1 MNFPAD
7 IWPKVLSLME
17 GDMTA
22 TTINTWFDD
31 ATPVAL
37 DANRFVLH
45 TPSNFKR
52 DIIMARYL
60 PVIQKALHEL
70 FSADFEVVVLG
81 EGELE
86 DFGKKKT
93 DDVFLPGTEEYTFE
107 RFVVGASNKFAH
119 AAAQAVAERPA
130 QTYNPLFIYGE
141 SGLGK
146 THLLYAIAHKIHQN
160 HPDYRIVY
168 IKGDSFTNE
177 LIQAIREGRNPEF
190 REKYRSA
197 DVFLMDDVQFIA
209 GRESTQ
215 EEMFHTFNTLY
226 EAGRQIVFT
235 ADRPPKE
242 MLRLDDRLR
251 TRFEWGLP
259 VDIQPPDYE
268 TRVAIIKNKAIRRG
282 MNLPDPVLQYIAEN
296 ITSNVRQIEG
306 TVNKILAFQEL
317 MGESVDVDTVTRAV
331 RDMFKD
337 KADFLPSPDII
348 IDEVSKFYN
357 IDADALRGQG
367 RTKDTALA
375 RQIAMYQIRRMT
387 NLSLKEIG
395 KEFEGR
401 DHTTVMHSIDR
412 IEKLTKTNP
421 EIAEV
426 IKDINANINARYALY
441 EVVCLIR
448 NELDQVTRTSLCA
461 LTTGNA
467 LLLVDNSN
475 TVYNMDRVKLTC
487 LYTASGT
494 ETSKGTSLGAAA
506 RNCIC
511 DFVAVVNTIVVVFH
525 SCLIASTF
533 TFYECNF
540 LQRN

>member
-1 MNFPAD
+1 MNPAAD
-7 IWPKVLSLME
+7 VWAKVISLMQP
-17 GDMTA
+17 DMTA

-31 ATPVAL
+31 ATAVAL
-37 DANRFVLH
+37 EDDRFVLYSP
-45 TPSNFKR
+45 TRFKR
-52 DIIMARYL
+52 DIIATRY
-60 PVIQKALHEL
+60 VSKIQTALRDL
-70 FSADFEVVVLG
+70 FSCDMEVTVLT
-81 EGELE
+81 EGELDQYQQE
-86 DFGKKKT
+86 PEKNDF
-93 DDVFLPGTEEYTFE
+93 FPGTEEYTFE
-107 RFVVGASNKFAH
+107 RFVVGSSNKFAH
-119 AAAQAVAERPA
+119 AAARAVADNPG
-130 QTYNPLFIYGE
+130 QSYNPLFIYGE

-426 IKDINANINARYALY
+426 IKDINANINARY
-441 EVVCLIR
+441 E
-448 NELDQVTRTSLCA
+448 
-461 LTTGNA
+461 
-467 LLLVDNSN
+467 
-475 TVYNMDRVKLTC
+475 
-487 LYTASGT
+487 
-494 ETSKGTSLGAAA
+494 
-506 RNCIC
+506 
-511 DFVAVVNTIVVVFH
+511 
-525 SCLIASTF
+525 
-533 TFYECNF
+533 
-540 LQRN
+540 

>member
-1 MNFPAD
+1 MNSPAD
-7 IWPKVLSLME
+7 IWAKVLSLME
-17 GDMTA
+17 ADMTA

-31 ATPVAL
+31 AVAVAL
-37 DANRFVLH
+37 EEDRFVLH

-52 DIIMARYL
+52 DIILSRYV
-60 PVIQKALHEL
+60 PAVQKALHEL
-70 FSADFEVVVLG
+70 FSADFQVVVLG

-86 DFGKKKT
+86 GYGRPAQT
-93 DDVFLPGTEEYTFE
+93 SFLPGTEEYTFD

-119 AAAQAVAERPA
+119 AAALAVAEHPA

-146 THLLYAIAHKIHQN
+146 THLLYAIAHKIHQD
-160 HPDYRIVY
+160 HPEFRIVY

-226 EAGRQIVFT
+226 ESGRQIVFT

-282 MNLPDPVLQYIAEN
+282 MNLPDPVLQYIADN
-296 ITSNVRQIEG
+296 ITANVRQIEG

-337 KADFLPSPDII
+337 KADFLPSSDVII
-348 IDEVSKFYN
+348 EEVSKFYG
-357 IDADALRGQG
+357 IETEAIRGQG

-395 KEFEGR
+395 REFDNR
-401 DHTTVMHSIDR
+401 DHTTVMHSIER
-412 IEKLTKTNP
+412 VEKLTKTNP

-426 IKDINANINARYALY
+426 IKDINANINARY
-441 EVVCLIR
+441 E
-448 NELDQVTRTSLCA
+448 
-461 LTTGNA
+461 
-467 LLLVDNSN
+467 
-475 TVYNMDRVKLTC
+475 
-487 LYTASGT
+487 
-494 ETSKGTSLGAAA
+494 
-506 RNCIC
+506 
-511 DFVAVVNTIVVVFH
+511 
-525 SCLIASTF
+525 
-533 TFYECNF
+533 
-540 LQRN
+540 

>member
-1 MNFPAD
+1 MNSPAD
-7 IWPKVLSLME
+7 IWAKVLSLME
-17 GDMTA
+17 ADMTA

-31 ATPVAL
+31 AVAVAL
-37 DANRFVLH
+37 EEDRFVLH

-52 DIIMARYL
+52 DIILSRYV
-60 PVIQKALHEL
+60 PAVQKALHEL
-70 FSADFEVVVLG
+70 FSADFQVVVLG

-86 DFGKKKT
+86 GYGRPAQAS
-93 DDVFLPGTEEYTFE
+93 FLPGTEEYTFD

-119 AAAQAVAERPA
+119 AAALAVAEHPA

-146 THLLYAIAHKIHQN
+146 THLLYAIAHKIHHD
-160 HPDYRIVY
+160 HPEFRIVY

-282 MNLPDPVLQYIAEN
+282 MNLPDPVLQYIADN
-296 ITSNVRQIEG
+296 ITANVRQIEG

-337 KADFLPSPDII
+337 KADFLPSSDVII
-348 IDEVSKFYN
+348 EEVSKFYG
-357 IDADALRGQG
+357 IETEAIRGQG

-395 KEFEGR
+395 REFDNR
-401 DHTTVMHSIDR
+401 DHTTVMHSIER
-412 IEKLTKTNP
+412 VEKLTKTNP

-426 IKDINANINARYALY
+426 IKDINANINARY
-441 EVVCLIR
+441 E
-448 NELDQVTRTSLCA
+448 
-461 LTTGNA
+461 
-467 LLLVDNSN
+467 
-475 TVYNMDRVKLTC
+475 
-487 LYTASGT
+487 
-494 ETSKGTSLGAAA
+494 
-506 RNCIC
+506 
-511 DFVAVVNTIVVVFH
+511 
-525 SCLIASTF
+525 
-533 TFYECNF
+533 
-540 LQRN
+540 

>member
-1 MNFPAD
+1 MNPAAD
-7 IWPKVLSLME
+7 VWAKVLTLMQPE
-17 GDMTA
+17 MTA

-31 ATPVAL
+31 ATAVAL
-37 DANRFVLH
+37 EDDRFVLYSP
-45 TPSNFKR
+45 TRFKR
-52 DIIMARYL
+52 DIIATRY
-60 PVIQKALHEL
+60 VSKIQNALREL
-70 FSADFEVVVLG
+70 FSAEMDVVVLT
-81 EGELE
+81 EGELDQYQQPAQKN
-86 DFGKKKT
+86 DF
-93 DDVFLPGTEEYTFE
+93 FPGTEEYTFE
-107 RFVVGASNKFAH
+107 RFVVGSSNKFAH
-119 AAAQAVAERPA
+119 AAARAVADNPG
-130 QTYNPLFIYGE
+130 QSYNPLFIYGE

-146 THLLYAIAHKIHQN
+146 THLLYAIAHTIHKN
-160 HPDYRIVY
+160 HPEYKVVY
-168 IKGDSFTNE
+168 IKGDTFTNE
-177 LIQAIREGRNPEF
+177 LIQAIREGRNAEF
-190 REKYRSA
+190 REKYRGA

-209 GRESTQ
+209 GRDSTQ

-226 EAGRQIVFT
+226 ELKKQIVFT
-235 ADRPPKE
+235 SDRPPKE
-242 MLRLDDRLR
+242 MLRLEDRLK
-251 TRFEWGLP
+251 TRFEWGLLA
-259 VDIQPPDYE
+259 DIQPPDYE
-268 TRVAIIKNKAIRRG
+268 TRMAIIKNKAIRRG

-426 IKDINANINARYALY
+426 IKDINANINARY
-441 EVVCLIR
+441 E
-448 NELDQVTRTSLCA
+448 
-461 LTTGNA
+461 
-467 LLLVDNSN
+467 
-475 TVYNMDRVKLTC
+475 
-487 LYTASGT
+487 
-494 ETSKGTSLGAAA
+494 
-506 RNCIC
+506 
-511 DFVAVVNTIVVVFH
+511 
-525 SCLIASTF
+525 
-533 TFYECNF
+533 
-540 LQRN
+540 

>member
-1 MNFPAD
+1 MNLPAD
-7 IWPKVLSLME
+7 IWTKVLSLME
-17 GDMTA
+17 GDMTS

-31 ATPVAL
+31 ASAVSL
-37 DANRFVLH
+37 DENRFVLH

-52 DIIMARYL
+52 DIILSRYL
-60 PVIQKALHEL
+60 PAIQKALREL
-70 FSADFEVVVLG
+70 FSAEFEVVVLG

-86 DFGKKKT
+86 QQSKSAGDAFM
-93 DDVFLPGTEEYTFE
+93 PGTEEYTFE

-119 AAAQAVAERPA
+119 AAALSVADRPG
-130 QTYNPLFIYGE
+130 QSYNPLFIYGE

-146 THLLYAIAHKIHQN
+146 THLLYAIAHKLHAA
-160 HPDYRIVY
+160 HPEFRILY
-168 IKGDSFTNE
+168 IKGDAFTNE
-177 LIQAIREGRNPEF
+177 LIQAIREGRNQEF
-190 REKYRSA
+190 REKYRFA

-209 GRESTQ
+209 GKESSQ
-215 EEMFHTFNTLY
+215 EEMFHTFNSLY

-337 KADFLPSPDII
+337 KADFLPSSDVI
-348 IDEVSKFYN
+348 IDEVSKFYS
-357 IDADALRGQG
+357 IDADAIRGQG

-395 KEFEGR
+395 REFGDR
-401 DHTTVMHSIDR
+401 DHSTVMHSIER
-412 IEKLTKTNP
+412 VEKLMKQSP
-421 EIAEV
+421 EVAEV
-426 IKDINANINARYALY
+426 IKDINANINARY
-441 EVVCLIR
+441 E
-448 NELDQVTRTSLCA
+448 
-461 LTTGNA
+461 
-467 LLLVDNSN
+467 
-475 TVYNMDRVKLTC
+475 
-487 LYTASGT
+487 
-494 ETSKGTSLGAAA
+494 
-506 RNCIC
+506 
-511 DFVAVVNTIVVVFH
+511 
-525 SCLIASTF
+525 
-533 TFYECNF
+533 
-540 LQRN
+540 

>member
-1 MNFPAD
+1 MNSPAD
-7 IWPKVLSLME
+7 IWAKVLSLME
-17 GDMTA
+17 ADMTA

-31 ATPVAL
+31 AVAVAL
-37 DANRFVLH
+37 EEDRFVLH

-52 DIIMARYL
+52 DIILSRYV
-60 PVIQKALHEL
+60 PAVQKALHEL
-70 FSADFEVVVLG
+70 FSADFQVIVLG

-86 DFGKKKT
+86 GYGRPAQT
-93 DDVFLPGTEEYTFE
+93 SFLPGTEEYTFD

-119 AAAQAVAERPA
+119 AAALAVAEHPA

-146 THLLYAIAHKIHQN
+146 THLLYAIAHKIHQD
-160 HPDYRIVY
+160 HPEFRIVY

-282 MNLPDPVLQYIAEN
+282 MNLPDPVLQYIADN
-296 ITSNVRQIEG
+296 ITANVRQIEG

-337 KADFLPSPDII
+337 KADFLPSSDVII
-348 IDEVSKFYN
+348 EEVSKFYG
-357 IDADALRGQG
+357 IETEAIRGQG

-395 KEFEGR
+395 REFDNR
-401 DHTTVMHSIDR
+401 DHTTVMHSIER
-412 IEKLTKTNP
+412 VEKLTKTNP

-426 IKDINANINARYALY
+426 IKDINANINARY
-441 EVVCLIR
+441 E
-448 NELDQVTRTSLCA
+448 
-461 LTTGNA
+461 
-467 LLLVDNSN
+467 
-475 TVYNMDRVKLTC
+475 
-487 LYTASGT
+487 
-494 ETSKGTSLGAAA
+494 
-506 RNCIC
+506 
-511 DFVAVVNTIVVVFH
+511 
-525 SCLIASTF
+525 
-533 TFYECNF
+533 
-540 LQRN
+540 

>member
-1 MNFPAD
+1 MNSAAE
-7 IWPKVLSLME
+7 IWERVLSILKQN
-17 GDMTA
+17 MTE
-22 TTINTWFDD
+22 TTISTWFSDIE
-31 ATPVAL
+31 PVAL
-37 DANRFVLH
+37 DENRFILSVP
-45 TPSNFKR
+45 TEFKR
-52 DIIMARYL
+52 DILISRYAED
-60 PVIQKALHEL
+60 IKRALYDL
-70 FSADFEVVVLG
+70 FSADLDVVILG
-81 EGELE
+81 EE
-86 DFGKKKT
+86 GKTQFQKPEAPSR
-93 DDVFLPGTEEYTFE
+93 FLPGTEEYTFE
-107 RFVVGASNKFAH
+107 RFVVGNSNKLAH
-119 AAAQAVAERPA
+119 AAALAVAEHPA
-130 QTYNPLFIYGE
+130 ENYNPLFIHGE

-146 THLLYAIAHKIHQN
+146 THLLYAIAHTIHKN
-160 HPDYRIVY
+160 HPDYKIVY
-168 IKGDSFTNE
+168 IRGEDFTNE
-177 LIQAIREGRNPEF
+177 LIRDIRAGKNQEF
-190 REKYRSA
+190 RDKYRSA

-209 GRESTQ
+209 GRDSTQ

-226 EAGRQIVFT
+226 EDKKQIVFT

-242 MLRLDDRLR
+242 MLRLEDRLK
-251 TRFEWGLP
+251 TRFEWGLLA
-259 VDIQPPDYE
+259 DIQPPDYE
-268 TRVAIIKNKAIRRG
+268 TRMAIIKNKAIRMG
-282 MNLPDPVLQYIAEN
+282 VELPEEVLIYVAEN

-426 IKDINANINARYALY
+426 IKDINANINARY
-441 EVVCLIR
+441 E
-448 NELDQVTRTSLCA
+448 
-461 LTTGNA
+461 
-467 LLLVDNSN
+467 
-475 TVYNMDRVKLTC
+475 
-487 LYTASGT
+487 
-494 ETSKGTSLGAAA
+494 
-506 RNCIC
+506 
-511 DFVAVVNTIVVVFH
+511 
-525 SCLIASTF
+525 
-533 TFYECNF
+533 
-540 LQRN
+540 